1 MHTYQYQNQHHL
13 KNPTPSY
20 LLHVNS
26 ISKFVRSMGEAPYII
41 VITSSTVKQEN
52 ENIVLSFDSIA
63 FHSFKIT
70 HHYCIPR

>member
-1 MHTYQYQNQHHL
+1 
-13 KNPTPSY
+13 
-20 LLHVNS
+20 
-26 ISKFVRSMGEAPYII
+26 MGEAPYII